1 MTDIFRPTI
10 VIAVLVALATVLALV
25 LAPEPASSPDAT
37 ASAGEEDPGSA
48 GEDAQVVVDA
58 QAGAWYCPAEVAN
71 ATDEDRSRVVAVRPA
86 VDGRPARFTTRLV
99 GEVGVVQL
107 GDVFPGAGQLVT
119 GGAEDSLEVR
129 WTDLPV
135 TVSRVSAIAAE
146 PAGVL
151 ARPCVSRVS
160 SSWTLPGMTTA
171 AGASVSVR
179 LTNPLA
185 QEAAV
190 AIRGLTPQGEEAP
203 IVLQNVSVP
212 PGETVEVD
220 LEEYLPQQPDLAL
233 DIRTRSGRVVVD
245 AVLESVPTVSGVR
258 GRSAL
263 VATSD
268 LETRWFLP
276 WVATIGQGDGRG
288 SGPVED
294 DAVAASASPSEA
306 TEEPSPTA
314 TPEPTE
320 AQTPAADASEAVEDI
335 LDVVVEGDATPSS
348 WLWLANPAEEETANI
363 QVSFLTSRG
372 RIPATVL
379 GTIEVSPGSVR
390 RLVLDDV
397 LPDVAGDV
405 GVDVQVTNDVP
416 IAVTGGVIVDDGAT
430 AERTGIAVL
439 EAVAFDDSIVSMTT
453 LSAPDREQWVTLAN
467 PFGVRAVVDLR
478 VWNGT
483 TSQAPGELQGLVL
496 EPGESRSIEMTPW
509 ATGDGEFTVFAVATE
524 GSITGMVRG
533 LAPEGP
539 LLFSATSGIPLAIW
553 TADGSLVTV
562 TRQPGLVNRLGTD
575 LGLPLEVP
583 TPEPTTEPLPD
594 GELTPP
600 ITPDEQ
606 SPAPTTTASPT
617 SPRPTDSPS
626 TPATTTTTPAGSPSA
641 SPSPAP

>member
-1 MTDIFRPTI
+1 MNDVLRPAG
-10 VIAVLVALATVLALV
+10 VIAAVVALATVLALL
-25 LAPEPASSPDAT
+25 LAPEPATSPD
-37 ASAGEEDPGSA
+37 EDDVAPP

-58 QAGAWYCPAEVAN
+58 QAGAWYCPAEVAT
-71 ATDEDRSRVVAVRPA
+71 AGDDDTSRVVAVRPA
-86 VDGRPARFTTRLV
+86 VDGRPARFTTRLI
-99 GEVGVVQL
+99 GELGIVQL
-107 GDVFPGAGQLVT
+107 GEVFPGAGQLVT
-119 GGAEDSLEVR
+119 GGLEDALEVR

-151 ARPCVSRVS
+151 ARPCVSQVA

-171 AGASVSVR
+171 AGATVSVR

-203 IVLQNVSVP
+203 IVLQNISVP
-212 PGETVEVD
+212 SGETVDVD
-220 LEEYLPQQPDLAL
+220 LAEYLPQQPDLAL
-233 DIRTRSGRVVVD
+233 DIQARSGRVVVD
-245 AVLESVPTVSGVR
+245 AVLESVPTVSGVQ
-258 GRSAL
+258 GRTPL

-268 LETRWFLP
+268 RETRWFLP
-276 WVATIGQGDGRG
+276 WVATVGQVDGRG
-288 SGPVED
+288 SGPVD
-294 DAVAASASPSEA
+294 DEPGATASPSPTATAEA
-306 TEEPSPTA
+306 TA

-320 AQTPAADASEAVEDI
+320 EATPAADASDAVEDI
-335 LDVVVEGDATPSS
+335 LDVVVEGEATPSS
-348 WLWLANPAEEETANI
+348 WIWLANPAEEDVANV
-363 QVSFLTSRG
+363 QVSFLTSEG

-379 GTIEVSPGSVR
+379 GTVEVSPGSVR

-416 IAVTGGVIVDDGAT
+416 IAVAGGVVVDDGST
-430 AERTGIAVL
+430 AARTGIAVL
-439 EAVAFDDSIVSMTT
+439 DAVAFDDSVVSMTT

-478 VWNGT
+478 IWNGT
-483 TSQAPGELQGLVL
+483 TSQSPAELQGLLL

-509 ATGDGEFTVFAVATE
+509 ASGDSEFTVFAVASE
-524 GSITGMVRG
+524 GSLTGMVRG

-562 TRQPGLVNRLGTD
+562 ARQQGLVNRLGTD

-583 TPEPTTEPLPD
+583 TPISTPEPLPD
-594 GELTPP
+594 VDGTLPA
-600 ITPDEQ
+600 TPDESSATPSQ
-606 SPAPTTTASPT
+606 PA
-617 SPRPTDSPS
+617 
-626 TPATTTTTPAGSPSA
+626 TPATPTSSATGPTPTPTSTSASSPPSPSA
-641 SPSPAP
+641 SPSGSPSPAP